1 VLGLFAYLF
10 HQRVAYGWRGRKPA
24 VMTIAVFLLTVLSM
38 LGINFLVPTTFHGFK
53 P

>member
-1 VLGLFAYLF
+1 MF
-10 HQRVAYGWRGRKPA
+10 HQRLAYGWRGRKPA
-24 VMTIAVFLLTVLSM
+24 VLVIGVFLLMIVSM